1 MKLKEKIEKIKD
13 LLKNKKVLIAFS
25 GGSDSTLVVKI
36 ASEVSKEV
44 FAVTID
50 TGVLPSDCVSKAQEI
65 AKEIGVKHFVIKENF
80 LEDKSFQSNP
90 PNRCYICKD
99 KMYSLLEKEA
109 QRLGVDNIVDGTNIS
124 DLLEDRPG
132 IMVTFDNEILSPLLL
147 AGMTSEDVFKALEL
161 MKQDY
166 AKSTTCLATRIPKG
180 QEITMKKISRINYAE
195 SLIKNLSQNETVRVR
210 DDNDTATIE
219 VGELSKILDITKI
232 DHIKSELKAV
242 GFKKIKLDI
251 EGYDEYKKD
260 IVIYKPCKDDANKIM
275 FETELPYQIDIEKTC
290 ESLYEIGELKCSV
303 EMGII
308 MMELNK
314 HNITIFK
321 KGKIVA
327 RRVVDQEDAE
337 ELLLTILP
345 FIRRIV

>member
-13 LLKNKKVLIAFS
+13 LLRNKKVLIGFS
-25 GGSDSTLVVKI
+25 GGSDSTLVSKI

-50 TGVLPSDCVSKAQEI
+50 NGVLPSDCILNAQEI
-65 AKEIGVKHFVIKENF
+65 AQKIGVKHIVIKENF

-90 PNRCYICKD
+90 PNRCYICKN
-99 KMYSLLEKEA
+99 KMYSHLEKEA
-109 QRLGVDNIVDGTNIS
+109 QKLGVDNIVDGTNIS

-147 AGMTSEDVFKALEL
+147 AGMTSEDVIEALKL
-161 MKQDY
+161 IKQDY
-166 AKSTTCLATRIPKG
+166 SNSTTCLATRIPKG
-180 QEITMKKISRINYAE
+180 QEITLKKISRINYAE
-195 SLIKNLSQNETVRVR
+195 SLIKNLSQNGTVRVR
-210 DDNDTATIE
+210 DDNNTATIE
-219 VGELSKILDITKI
+219 VGDLSKILDITKI

-242 GFKKIKLDI
+242 GFKRIRLDI
-251 EGYDEYKKD
+251 DGYNGYKKD
-260 IVIYKPCKDDANKIM
+260 IVIYKPCKDEANKIM
-275 FETELPYQIDIEKTC
+275 FETELPYQIDIKRTC
-290 ESLYEIGELKCSV
+290 EALYEIGELKCSV

-327 RRVVDQEDAE
+327 RRVIDQEDAE
-337 ELLLTILP
+337 DLLITTLP
-345 FIRRIV
+345 YIRRII